1 MFQLIALYND
11 QIYTIIIS
19 ITSNV
24 YHIFKDLQNLLFYL
38 LQKPI
43 AMNLIL
49 CNRTQTLIPP
59 TFWHL
64 VLSYSLSP
72 PSPTPTVPLQT
83 SGNRCLTLFLNFIQF
98 HIH

>member
-11 QIYTIIIS
+11 QICVIIIS

-43 AMNLIL
+43 AMNLVL
-49 CNRTQTLIPP
+49 RDRTQTLMPP
-59 TFWHL
+59 TYWHL
-64 VLSYSLSP
+64 VLSYSLSL
-72 PSPTPTVPLQT
+72 PSPTPTLPLQT
-83 SGNRCLTLFLNFIQF
+83 AGNRCLTLFLNFI
-98 HIH
+98 